1 MTDEVMTPTALGRR
15 WWLLVGVAAV
25 LVAAGAFL
33 VPRLRPHVFS
43 GQVLQSPGPA
53 PDLEGLVLNTGE
65 PARLAD
71 FAGRVVVLY
80 FGFTHCPDVCP
91 TTLSALARA
100 VAGLGP
106 EGDDVQVL
114 MVSVD
119 PERDTPRLLGEYV
132 ASFDHRFLGVTGTG
146 EAVDRV
152 AALYGIYYAK
162 VSDPS
167 MADGYTV
174 DHTASVMVIDRD
186 GFLRVVYPP
195 GVTPAQLTPDLRELV
210 G

>member
-1 MTDEVMTPTALGRR
+1 MTGATTTPPTASRR
-15 WWLLVGVAAV
+15 GLLFIVLAAT
-25 LVAAGAFL
+25 LVAAGFL
-33 VPRLRPHVFS
+33 IVPRLRPHTFA

-53 PDLEGLVLNTGE
+53 PALEGLVVNTGE
-65 PARLAD
+65 PARLGD
-71 FAGRVVVLY
+71 FDDQVVVLY

-91 TTLSALARA
+91 TTLATLARA
-100 VAGLGP
+100 VDALGP
-106 EGDDVQVL
+106 DGDGVQVL

-132 ASFDHRFLGVTGTG
+132 ASFDHRFLGVTGSV

-152 AALYGIYYAK
+152 AALYGIYHAK
-162 VSDPS
+162 VPDPS
-167 MADGYTV
+167 LEDGYTV
-174 DHTASVMVIDRD
+174 DHTASVMVIDRE

-195 GVTPAQLTPDLRELV
+195 GVTADQLTPDLRELV